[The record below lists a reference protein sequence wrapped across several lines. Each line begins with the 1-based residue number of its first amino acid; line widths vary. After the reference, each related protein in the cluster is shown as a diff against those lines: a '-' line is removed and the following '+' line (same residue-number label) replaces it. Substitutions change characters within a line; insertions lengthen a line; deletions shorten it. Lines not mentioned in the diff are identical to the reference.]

1 MAGEP
6 LWQISKKV
14 FIPSFFLFCRPQIW
28 VWRKRD
34 VGCGRRLPGLPDGI
48 FSKQKSN
55 LGKFWRAL
63 ERKRFVYSMATW
75 NILRPSGICFGHL
88 VHHLVAFWH
97 IFLRFGILYPEN
109 SGNPG
114 LTFPGRGTR
123 RTQKTNTTAKKFW
136 RHRKYFFVKRALPGL
151 PDGFFS
157 DPKSQFGHNFWGS
170 WN

>member
-1 MAGEP
+1 VTNFEKG
-6 LWQISKKV
+6 LH
-14 FIPSFFLFCRPQIW
+14 SFFLPFLPAANLGMKK
-28 VWRKRD
+28 KRR
-34 VGCGRRLPGLPDGI
+34 GMSGLPDGI

-123 RTQKTNTTAKKFW
+123 RTQKTNTTAKKF
-136 RHRKYFFVKRALPGL
+136 
-151 PDGFFS
+151 
-157 DPKSQFGHNFWGS
+157 
-170 WN
+170 